1 MGQASST
8 TYKAAG
14 KSLEEAIYGLE
25 CLLRC
30 YGHDSCRVILTTNK
44 KNNKPSLHVT
54 SHENKKLCLAD
65 ISYNSSSQLY
75 LVLFEPEI
83 SSN

>member
-1 MGQASST
+1 MGQSNSS

-30 YGHDSCRVILTTNK
+30 YEHDSCRVILTTNK

-54 SHENKKLCLAD
+54 SHENKKLGFAE
-65 ISYNSSSQLY
+65 ITFNSSNKLY
-75 LVLFEPEI
+75 LVLFEPEWR
-83 SSN
+83 